1 MRDSYYRD
9 PDVEQQLR
17 EDVAA
22 EEKVNTLTP
31 SAEGKAGPDYVEGA
45 SEEAQ
50 KKLDAVPDNSSLPI
64 WHPEVKAWIEKKEK
78 LRISPLE
85 GEDMRL
91 RSNRTIK
98 AEEDQERRLRRMQQE
113 QNLRSIETAGY

>member
-1 MRDSYYRD
+1 MTNSYYRD

-45 SEEAQ
+45 SAEAQ
-50 KKLDAVPDNSSLPI
+50 KNLDAVPDNSSIP
-64 WHPEVKAWIEKKEK
+64 W
-78 LRISPLE
+78 
-85 GEDMRL
+85 
-91 RSNRTIK
+91 
-98 AEEDQERRLRRMQQE
+98 
-113 QNLRSIETAGY
+113 